1 MFCSFF
7 DDFHCSLFHCI
18 QRSISNKKRQFL
30 QQRVLGAIV
39 DIAANADRWTM
50 RANKERPRFFPKANH
65 LAVAT
70 LSCLVATHCFAPT
83 SQFVT
88 TALSIEKFSTKTLR
102 DPAIIDRAKF
112 LSVTS
117 AAWGTIYVPQAE
129 SANRKS
135 NDSSPSSKKSNS
147 IINNNPRYIEENLS
161 MTYGQDKKGN
171 PLSKGILVRRW
182 TGDATPFEFPVKP
195 IQFTKKWPQ
204 EWPFRETDFFRSDG
218 NDDAWFYE
226 VPRFV
231 YHTDEPAVASL
242 TQYYRRNIPAKSDV
256 LDLCSSWVSHYPLEF
271 PSTMK
276 SISGVGMN
284 KLELKFNDQL
294 TGGYQ
299 TKDLNEDPK
308 LPFSNNSF
316 DAVTCVVSMEYLAE
330 PVEILKEVHR
340 VLRPG
345 GKIILSQSIHCF
357 PSKTIAMVG
366 SPIRL
371 PMRRRYIATN

>member
-1 MFCSFF
+1 MNAK
-7 DDFHCSLFHCI
+7 I
-18 QRSISNKKRQFL
+18 ERARFL
-30 QQRVLGAIV
+30 PTIR
-39 DIAANADRWTM
+39 N
-50 RANKERPRFFPKANH
+50 
-65 LAVAT
+65 LAVAI
-70 LSCLVATHCFAPT
+70 LGYLVATHCFAPT

-88 TALSIEKFSTKTLR
+88 TALFIQKNSSNTRRGSAT
-102 DPAIIDRAKF
+102 IDRAKF
-112 LSVTS
+112 LSLTS
-117 AAWGTIYVPQAE
+117 AAWGAIFVPQAQ
-129 SANRKS
+129 SINRKS
-135 NDSSPSSKKSNS
+135 NDISG
-147 IINNNPRYIEENLS
+147 INDNPRYIEENLS

-171 PLSKGILVRRW
+171 PLSKGVLVRRW
-182 TGDATPFEFPVKP
+182 TGDGTPFEFPVKP

-204 EWPFRETDFFRSDG
+204 EWPFRDTDFFRSDG

-242 TQYYRRNIPAKSDV
+242 TQYYRRNIPTKSDI

-276 SISGVGMN
+276 SISGMGMN
-284 KLELKFNDQL
+284 ELELKFNDQL

-308 LPFSNNSF
+308 LPFPNNSF

-330 PVEILKEVHR
+330 PVKILKEVHR

-345 GKIILSQSIHCF
+345 GKIILSQSNHCF

-366 SPIRL
+366 LS
-371 PMRRRYIATN
+371 MRVMVRWGCITAN

>member
-1 MFCSFF
+1 MTSNT
-7 DDFHCSLFHCI
+7 DIVTVKAKKGKLLF
-18 QRSISNKKRQFL
+18 RPNANNL
-30 QQRVLGAIV
+30 IV
-39 DIAANADRWTM
+39 V
-50 RANKERPRFFPKANH
+50 F
-65 LAVAT
+65 
-70 LSCLVATHCFAPT
+70 LSCLVTLCWFPST
-83 SQFVT
+83 ISFVT
-88 TALSIEKFSTKTLR
+88 SALSIDRLSSNPNK
-102 DPAIIDRAKF
+102 DYIAINRAKF

-117 AAWGTIYVPQAE
+117 AAWGAIVVPQAR
-129 SANRKS
+129 SINPKS
-135 NDSSPSSKKSNS
+135 NGSSAISKIGSNT
-147 IINNNPRYIEENLS
+147 NPRYIEENLS

-171 PLSKGILVRRW
+171 PLTKGILVRRW
-182 TGDATPFEFPVKP
+182 TGDATPFEFPVRP

-204 EWPFRETDFFRSDG
+204 EWPFRDTDFFRSDG

-242 TQYYRRNIPAKSDV
+242 TQYYRSNIPPKSDV

-271 PSTMK
+271 PTTMK
-276 SISGVGMN
+276 SISGMGMN
-284 KLELKFNDQL
+284 ELELKFNDQL

-308 LPFSNNSF
+308 LPFPNNSF

-345 GKIILSQSIHCF
+345 GKIILSQSNHCF
-357 PSKTIAMVG
+357 PSKTIAMVCV
-366 SPIRL
+366 
-371 PMRRRYIATN
+371 RRSK

>member
-1 MFCSFF
+1 M
-7 DDFHCSLFHCI
+7 
-18 QRSISNKKRQFL
+18 
-30 QQRVLGAIV
+30 QQRVLNQCIMKAKIE
-39 DIAANADRWTM
+39 
-50 RANKERPRFFPKANH
+50 RARFLPTARS
-65 LAVAT
+65 LAVPI
-70 LSCLVATHCFAPT
+70 LGYLVATNCFAPT
-83 SQFVT
+83 RQFVT
-88 TALSIEKFSTKTLR
+88 TALSIEKFSSNTSSGPTT
-102 DPAIIDRAKF
+102 INRAKF

-117 AAWGTIYVPQAE
+117 AVWGAIFVPQAQ
-129 SANRKS
+129 SIDRKI
-135 NDSSPSSKKSNS
+135 NDSRQSYKNG
-147 IINNNPRYIEENLS
+147 INDNPRYIEENLS

-182 TGDATPFEFPVKP
+182 TGDATPFQFPVKP
-195 IQFTKKWPQ
+195 IQFTKKWPK
-204 EWPFRETDFFRSDG
+204 EWPFRDTDFFRSDG

-276 SISGVGMN
+276 SISGMGMN
-284 KLELKFNDQL
+284 ELELKFNDQL

-308 LPFSNNSF
+308 LPFPNNSF

-330 PVEILKEVHR
+330 PVQILKEVHR

-345 GKIILSQSIHCF
+345 GKIILSQSNHCF
-357 PSKTIAMVG
+357 PSKTIAMV
-366 SPIRL
+366 SLSIRL
-371 PMRRRYIATN
+371 SM